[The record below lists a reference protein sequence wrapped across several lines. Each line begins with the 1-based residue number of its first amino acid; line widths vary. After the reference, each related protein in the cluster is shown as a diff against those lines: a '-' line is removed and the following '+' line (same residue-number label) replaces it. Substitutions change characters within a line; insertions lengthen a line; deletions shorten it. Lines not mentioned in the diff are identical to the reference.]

1 MTSENWNERRNSI
14 LMMCH
19 YPDLGS
25 ASDWLNQISH
35 AARPIRSTTQIWVVT
50 RHQCEFLHSFLRR
63 HFARK
68 SVVAEAILKRTLDY
82 FPVMLRGLR
91 TNEKKVNENRHCRN
105 KTNANKLIIAQRF
118 TSISL
123 SHVMIKWR
131 YRHCLHHFYYISIS
145 ILRRFLWQVNKIKIN
160 KYSNL
165 RGIPPNKSRLAI
177 WNQSE
182 TPTRSG

>member
-1 MTSENWNERRNSI
+1 
-14 LMMCH
+14 
-19 YPDLGS
+19 
-25 ASDWLNQISH
+25 
-35 AARPIRSTTQIWVVT
+35 
-50 RHQCEFLHSFLRR
+50 
-63 HFARK
+63 
-68 SVVAEAILKRTLDY
+68 
-82 FPVMLRGLR
+82 MLRGLR
-91 TNEKKVNENRHCRN
+91 SNEKTENENRHCRN

-165 RGIPPNKSRLAI
+165 RGIPPNKSRPAI

-182 TPTRSG
+182 TPTRSGWWHVITMEFLRSFSLTSFRRETPGSNVGCLFSLWNQTTQAIMTFWIKTVNNIACSSLKLYDT